1 MHSGDGD
8 SFLSDIPEN
17 FEYDQ
22 NYLYDALVQSTD
34 DYIYVCN
41 MDTGVFR
48 YPKAMVEE
56 FGLPGKS
63 YPMRPAFGGRMCMS
77 TINRHSSNPIRKS
90 STA

>member
-56 FGLPGKS
+56 FGLPGEIV
-63 YPMRPAFGGRMCMS
+63 PDGGRMCMS